1 MSATHVIRV
10 GDKGRTVMPVDVRER
25 FGWSEGTTLI
35 ALEGAEAK
43 DGLLI
48 LSQNAALAVLRSQL
62 AGHDPVADLLAER
75 RAAAARE
82 DTTA

>member
-1 MSATHVIRV
+1 MSTTHVLRI
-10 GDKGRTVMPVDVRER
+10 GDRGRTVMPIEIRER

-35 ALEGAEAK
+35 ALEGADDE

-48 LSQNAALAVLRSQL
+48 LSQEAALAAIRSQL
-62 AGHDPVADLLAER
+62 AGHDVVSDLLAER

-82 DTTA
+82 DARA